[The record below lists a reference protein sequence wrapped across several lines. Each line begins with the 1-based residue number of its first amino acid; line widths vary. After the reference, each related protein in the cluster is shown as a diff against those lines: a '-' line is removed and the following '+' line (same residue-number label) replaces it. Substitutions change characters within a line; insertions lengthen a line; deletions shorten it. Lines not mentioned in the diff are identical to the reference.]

1 ICPDP
6 IRHTHPLSHHA
17 LRALPALPSFPTRRS
32 SDLETVRETLRVWM
46 SWWRDVLLVQL
57 GLFSRIVHLEES
69 EEAALRKTA
78 EQVDRATA
86 RKAAADIQQT
96 LADLDTNVNSRLALD
111 LLLLR
116 LPGVR

>member
-1 ICPDP
+1 MACWPKCRQSHSRAPDATE
-6 IRHTHPLSHHA
+6 RWLEA
-17 LRALPALPSFPTRRS
+17 LLL
-32 SDLETVRETLRVWM
+32 
-46 SWWRDVLLVQL
+46 WWRDVLLVQL
-57 GLFSRIVHLEES
+57 GLFSRIVHLEEA
-69 EEAALRKTA
+69 EQTAIRNTA

-111 LLLLR
+111 LLLMR

>member
-78 EQVDRATA
+78 EQVDRARSEEHTSEL
-86 RKAAADIQQT
+86 Q
-96 LADLDTNVNSRLALD
+96 SRGHLVCR
-111 LLLLR
+111 LLLEKKKKKHTNADKA
-116 LPGVR
+116 